1 MHAIQLSSIVE
12 GPSQLAASKVRD
24 PIPKSNEYLI
34 DVYACGMNFFDLL
47 QIRGKYQNQPTLPWI
62 AGSEFSGV
70 IASVPEDR
78 RFNKF
83 NKGDRVFGAEQGAFA
98 TKISVPE
105 TQLQL
110 NPDGWSFQDAA
121 ALYLTGPTSVAGLT
135 LRANVQKGMTIDPS
149 LVKLNGF
156 VNTLLGDWV
165 LIHGAAGG
173 VGLSAIQVAK
183 ALGTHVVA
191 TATGSSNI
199 QICKSYGADH
209 VIDYLKFPNWD
220 EEAMK
225 ISGNH
230 GVDVVWDTVGLIS
243 QSLKCVA
250 FGARVVVVGFV
261 GGDIESIKA
270 NRVLLK
276 NISIVGLHWGAY
288 SKHEPHTIPKIWDRL
303 FKLIADKKFRSI
315 VYQPQDKVEL
325 EGLSTVG
332 HALHLLQERASWGKV
347 VVNVTTE
354 VTANM

>member
-12 GPSQLAASKVRD
+12 GPSQLTASNVQD

-70 IASVPEDR
+70 IVSVPEDR

-110 NPDGWSFQDAA
+110 IPDGWSFQDAA

-135 LRANVQKGMTIDPS
+135 LRANVQKG
-149 LVKLNGF
+149 
-156 VNTLLGDWV
+156 DWV

-183 ALGTHVVA
+183 ALGAHVIA

-261 GGDIESIKA
+261 GGDIESIKV

-354 VTANM
+354 VTANL

>member
-12 GPSQLAASKVRD
+12 GPSQLTASHVPD
-24 PIPKSNEYLI
+24 PIPMSNEYLVN
-34 DVYACGMNFFDLL
+34 VYACGMNFFDLL

-70 IASVPEDR
+70 IVSVPEDR

-105 TQLQL
+105 TQLQKIP
-110 NPDGWSFQDAA
+110 NGWSFQDAA

-135 LRANVQKGMTIDPS
+135 LRANVQKGMTIDPI
-149 LVKLNGF
+149 VGF
-156 VNTLLGDWV
+156 VDTLLDDWV

-183 ALGTHVVA
+183 AHGAHVIA

-209 VIDYLKFPNWD
+209 VIDYLNFPKWD

-230 GVDVVWDTVGLIS
+230 GIDVVWDTVGLVS

-250 FGARVVVVGFV
+250 FSGRIVVVGFV
-261 GGDIESIKA
+261 GGNIESIKA

-288 SKHEPHTIPKIWDRL
+288 TKHEPDTIPKIWDRL
-303 FKLIADKKFRSI
+303 FEIIADKKFRSI
-315 VYQPQDKVEL
+315 VYQPQDTVEL

-332 HALHLLQERASWGKV
+332 HALNLLQERASWGKV
-347 VVNVTTE
+347 VVNLSAE
-354 VTANM
+354 ITANL